1 MGTHYM
7 LVDEEGRNALDIGKS
22 YALWWVASGK
32 RNTCSDD
39 DAGGYVVTA
48 DLIRESAKGWMM
60 SHPER
65 YVGTDMAELA
75 EPQDAKWSAWMAEK
89 IGRWQSEVA
98 GGRDLRIYEEG
109 DSPCGGEMGPKA
121 DWGTLYTLYVHPVTR
136 EAAPP
141 FRLFPLKRDA

>member
-1 MGTHYM
+1 MGTCYM
-7 LVDEEGRNALDIGKS
+7 IVDEEGRNALDIGKC

-32 RNTCSDD
+32 TNTSQARDG
-39 DAGGYVVTA
+39 AGHPVTA
-48 DLIRESAKGWMM
+48 AMIQESAQGWLM
-60 SHPER
+60 SNPER

-75 EPQDAKWSAWMAEK
+75 ERQDVAFSSRMAAKIE
-89 IGRWQSEVA
+89 RWQREIA

-109 DSPCGGEMGPKA
+109 DSPCGGDMDPKVE
-121 DWGTLYTLYVHPVTR
+121 WGTLYTLYVHPVTR